1 MAVLLLPIVGLTL
14 AVVYRNKPKYF
25 IYDHLLVAMNLLS
38 FAFLTNALGLVL
50 PDALKTWWFG
60 LLTIWTPVN
69 LFQTLR
75 GGYGSSVVGAILKTL
90 IAWFVSVFSFS
101 LLLAGLAL
109 LALAQI

>member
-1 MAVLLLPIVGLTL
+1 VLLLPIVGLAL
-14 AVVYRNKPKYF
+14 ALVYRNKPKFF

-50 PDALKTWWFG
+50 PDAVKAWWFG
-60 LLTIWTPVN
+60 LLVLWTPVN

-75 GGYGSSVVGAILKTL
+75 GAYGSSIVGAALKTL
-90 IAWFVSVFSFS
+90 IVWWATVFSFS
-101 LLLAGLAL
+101 LLLVGLAL